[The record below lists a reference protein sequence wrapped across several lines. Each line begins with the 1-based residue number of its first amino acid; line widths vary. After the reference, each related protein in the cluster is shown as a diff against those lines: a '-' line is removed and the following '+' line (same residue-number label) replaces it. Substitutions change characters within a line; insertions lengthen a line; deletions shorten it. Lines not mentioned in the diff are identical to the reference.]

1 MTTKIYL
8 LPQINSQFLAS
19 YPLTTTSRHSN
30 SLPAPPWP
38 ERFFSTT
45 RTSKIFPPNLP
56 TLSASQVAFC
66 ALPDSDSMAHR
77 AHHLPAYLLSSFAS
91 FPPSTR
97 IKSNSPHLAS
107 AAGWLEREARL
118 IHNCA
123 DHSFLPVMTKPK
135 QPCYIFW
142 VTLLF
147 HSLRPLLYFFSFS
160 QTSSTHPP
168 STLTRWL
175 TRFLFH

>member
-1 MTTKIYL
+1 MCENIHGLSQKCRGYESLDRFTSNDLAHLSHALAWCYLRLCDYQNLPTT
-8 LPQINSQFLAS
+8 PINSQFLAS

-66 ALPDSDSMAHR
+66 ALPDSDSMTHR

-91 FPPSTR
+91 FPPSTL

-107 AAGWLEREARL
+107 AAGWL
-118 IHNCA
+118 
-123 DHSFLPVMTKPK
+123 
-135 QPCYIFW
+135 
-142 VTLLF
+142 
-147 HSLRPLLYFFSFS
+147 
-160 QTSSTHPP
+160 
-168 STLTRWL
+168 
-175 TRFLFH
+175 